1 MGDDPTYMLRK
12 LRNLQT
18 SDHSVSAW
26 VIALVISMGVV
37 LVLPEPEVGRG
48 LASHLPLHTTLEIM
62 SIAVACMV
70 FGIAWVTQKFQPSS
84 KVIILGCGALG
95 MLLLDITHTISYQG
109 MPSFITPSGPEK
121 AINFWLAAR
130 FMMAITLFLVACITS
145 EIEKKLVKLSRYFWL
160 TITIIIVGLFHF
172 WFLFYPELVP
182 DTYSPEQGL
191 TRFKVISEYVL
202 IGIYLLS
209 GILLIRQISQIRE
222 FGVNWLVA
230 AAITMAMSEFFFTLY
245 ANVSDMYNLIGH
257 VYKVF
262 AFSFLYRAL
271 FVEAVQSPFL
281 NMVQLQAKLS
291 ATIGTLPDI
300 LIEIDA
306 KGNHLEIYTCDPK
319 LLIDKAENLMGKNIR
334 QVMSKEAANTC
345 FEAMAIADKFGISRG
360 ARVKLNTQSGE
371 HTFELSIARKVSEP
385 GKAPT
390 FLVLSRDISSTIEFE
405 QKIAHEAKL
414 NKLLLELQNHLH
426 VGGEKYFMQHSVDT
440 AENLTDSSIAFIH
453 FIDESQKIIK
463 IVTWSTN
470 TLAHHCTANFEN
482 HYPIDQAGVW
492 ADAIRNKRP
501 VVINDYQES
510 SAKKGLPEGHAYL
523 KRFISLPVIENDKVT
538 MMVGVGNKEA
548 DYNDQ
553 DVQTLQILANTIWNL
568 IKQRWQDA
576 TIRRLSTGIDQNPYP
591 VLITD
596 TDGMIQ
602 YVNQA
607 FTETTGFKESE
618 AIGKSHIDFSA
629 EDDPEKTFKAIWRQL
644 ARGDAWRG
652 ELISKRKDGSQYT
665 EFAMIY
671 PVRNN
676 HGKIINYVAHKEDI
690 TLKKIAEEKI
700 HQLSNYDQLTGFL
713 KRQMLE
719 ERLQHLLDDS
729 FKQKQPMTV
738 IWLDLDNFK
747 TINDSLGHQV
757 GDLVLVEIANRLR
770 FDLGKQSIISRI
782 AGDSF
787 AAVLPDTN
795 EHSAAL
801 IAEKILEDVQRKIKF
816 NSHAL
821 SVSTSI
827 GLALSPNDGQ
837 TATKLMMC
845 AEAAMYRAKQDGR
858 NSFRFFAQEMQE
870 HSLRSL
876 QLSAALKEAL
886 ANDQF
891 HLVYQPQLS
900 LTDNTMVGAEA
911 LLRWEHPEWGTV
923 SPAEFIPLAEQNG
936 LIVQIGEWVLQQVA
950 MQQKQWIS
958 KGFPELIVAIN
969 ISALQF
975 HQQNLVE
982 RITQI
987 VKQADVSPGNIEIE
1001 LTEAVALKDPEV
1013 AGKTIDA
1020 LSQQGFKVSIDDF
1033 GTGYSSMSYLKR
1045 FAVNKLKIDQSFVKD
1060 IVIDIDDQA
1069 IVTAIIQMAHSLH
1082 KTTIAEGVETQEQLE
1097 FLKEKGCEE
1106 IQGYWYS
1113 RPLVKEQFEAFL
1125 SANKSKKAK

>member
-1 MGDDPTYMLRK
+1 MLTK
-12 LRNLQT
+12 LGKFQS
-18 SDHSVSAW
+18 SDRSVSVW

-37 LVLPEPEVGRG
+37 LVLPEPEVSRG
-48 LASHLPLHTTLEIM
+48 LASYLPLHTTLEIIA
-62 SIAVACMV
+62 IAVACMV

-109 MPSFITPSGPEK
+109 MPSFVTPSGPEK

-130 FMMAITLFLVACITS
+130 FMMATTLLFVACITTKF
-145 EIEKKLVKLSRYFWL
+145 EQKLALLSRYFWL
-160 TITIIIVGLFHF
+160 CLALIIVLLFHF
-172 WFLFYPELVP
+172 WFLYFPEFVP
-182 DTYSPEQGL
+182 DTYSSEEGL

-202 IGIYLLS
+202 IGLYLLS
-209 GILLIRQISQIRE
+209 GFLFIRQLSHIHE

-245 ANVSDMYNLIGH
+245 ANVSDLYNLIGH
-257 VYKVF
+257 IYKVI

-271 FVEAVQSPFL
+271 FVETVQSPFL

-291 ATIGTLPDI
+291 ATIETLPDI
-300 LIEIDA
+300 LIEVDA
-306 KGNHLEIYTCDPK
+306 KGNYVGIHASEPK
-319 LLIDKAENLMGKNIR
+319 LLIDKPEILIGKNLK
-334 QVMSKEAANTC
+334 QVMSKEAANTIL
-345 FEAMAIADKFGISRG
+345 EAMNVADKVGISRG
-360 ARVKLNTQSGE
+360 ARVKLNTLSGE
-371 HTFELSIARKVSEP
+371 HIFELSIARKDSQT
-385 GKAPT
+385 GKPPT
-390 FLVLSRDISSTIEFE
+390 FLILSRDISSTIEFE

-414 NKLLLELQNHLH
+414 NRLLLELQNHLH

-440 AENLTDSSIAFIH
+440 AENLTNSSIAFIH
-453 FIDESQKIIK
+453 FIDETQKIIK

-482 HYPIDQAGVW
+482 HYPIDQAGIW
-492 ADAIRNKRP
+492 ADSIRTKAP
-501 VVINDYQES
+501 VVINDYQAS
-510 SAKKGLPEGHAYL
+510 TVKKGLPEGHAYL

-538 MMVGVGNKEA
+538 MMVGVGNKQTN
-548 DYNDQ
+548 YNDQ
-553 DVQTLQILANTIWNL
+553 DVETLQILANTIWNL
-568 IKQRWQDA
+568 IKQRWQET

-596 TDGMIQ
+596 TSGKIQ
-602 YVNQA
+602 YVNKA
-607 FTETTGFKESE
+607 FIETTGFTEDE
-618 AIGKSHIDFSA
+618 ALGKNPMDFSA
-629 EDDPEKTFKAIWRQL
+629 DDNPGQTFKAIWRQL

-652 ELISKRKDGSQYT
+652 ELLSKRKDGSHYT

-676 HGKIINYVAHKEDI
+676 QGKIINYVAHKEDI

-713 KRQMLE
+713 KREMLE
-719 ERLQHLLDDS
+719 ERLQQLLDDS

-757 GDLVLVEIANRLR
+757 GDLILVEIANRLR

-787 AAVLPDTN
+787 AAVLPATN

-801 IAEKILEDVQRKIKF
+801 IAEQLLEDVQRKIKF

-837 TATKLMMC
+837 TAAKLMMC

-900 LTDNTMVGAEA
+900 LSDNTMVGAEA

-950 MQQKQWIS
+950 LQQKQWIS
-958 KGFPELIVAIN
+958 KGLPEIIVAIN

-982 RITQI
+982 RISQI
-987 VKQADVSPGNIEIE
+987 VEEAGVSPGNIEIE

-1033 GTGYSSMSYLKR
+1033 GTGYSSMSYLKK
-1045 FAVNKLKIDQSFVKD
+1045 FAVNKLKIDQSFIKD
-1060 IVIDIDDQA
+1060 IVTDIDDQA

-1082 KTTIAEGVETQEQLE
+1082 KTTIAEGVETQEQLD
-1097 FLKEKGCEE
+1097 FLRDKGCEE

-1113 RPLVKEQFEAFL
+1113 RPLVTEQFEAFL
-1125 SANKSKKAK
+1125 LASKSKTTKIN

>member
-1 MGDDPTYMLRK
+1 MLTKLRK
-12 LRNLQT
+12 IQS
-18 SDHSVSAW
+18 SDRSVSVW
-26 VIALVISMGVV
+26 VIALVISMGIV
-37 LVLPEPEVGRG
+37 LVLPEPEVSRG
-48 LASHLPLHTTLEIM
+48 LASYLPLHTALEIAA
-62 SIAVACMV
+62 IAVACMV
-70 FGIAWVTQKFQPSS
+70 FGIAWVTQKFQPSP

-95 MLLLDITHTISYQG
+95 MLLLDITHTISYEG
-109 MPSFITPSGPEK
+109 MPSFLTPSGPEK
-121 AINFWLAAR
+121 AIDFWLAAR
-130 FMMAITLFLVACITS
+130 LIMAITLLLISCTTRKF
-145 EIEKKLVKLSRYFWL
+145 EQKLAKLSRYFWL
-160 TITIIIVGLFHF
+160 AVTLILVALFHF
-172 WFLFYPELVP
+172 WFLFYPETVP
-182 DTYSPEQGL
+182 ATFTQDEGL
-191 TRFKVISEYVL
+191 TRFKVVFEYVL
-202 IGIYLLS
+202 IGAYFLA
-209 GILLIRQISQIRE
+209 GFLLIRQLSHIRE
-222 FGVNWLVA
+222 FGANWLVA
-230 AAITMAMSEFFFTLY
+230 AALTMAMSEFFFTLY
-245 ANVSDMYNLIGH
+245 ANVSDLYNLIGH
-257 VYKVF
+257 VYKIF

-271 FVEAVQSPFL
+271 FVETVQSPFI
-281 NMVQLQAKLS
+281 NMLQLQAKLT
-291 ATIGTLPDI
+291 ATINTLPDL
-300 LIEIDA
+300 LIEVDS
-306 KGNHLEIYTCDPK
+306 KGNYLDIHSVNPE
-319 LLIDKAENLMGKNIR
+319 LLPGSPEQLIGNNIKNVMDKQSAIDCM
-334 QVMSKEAANTC
+334 Q
-345 FEAMAIADKFGISRG
+345 AIATANEIGQSHGTRI
-360 ARVKLNTQSGE
+360 KLNVPSGVR
-371 HTFELSIARKVSEP
+371 TFELSVSRKADQL
-385 GKAPT
+385 GKANT
-390 FLVLSRDISSTIEFE
+390 FLILSRDITNSLKNEE
-405 QKIAHEAKL
+405 RIAHEAKL

-426 VGGEKYFMQHSVDT
+426 IGGEKYFMQHSVDI

-453 FIDESQKIIK
+453 FIDETQKIIK

-470 TLAHHCTANFEN
+470 TLTHHCTANFES
-482 HYPIDQAGVW
+482 HYPIDQAGIW
-492 ADAIRNKRP
+492 ADSIRTKAP
-501 VVINDYQES
+501 VVINDYQAS
-510 SAKKGLPEGHAYL
+510 TVKKGLPEGHAYL

-538 MMVGVGNKEA
+538 MMVGVGNKST
-548 DYNDQ
+548 DYTDQ
-553 DVQTLQILANTIWNL
+553 DVETLQVLANTIWNL
-568 IKQRWQDA
+568 IKQRWQET

-596 TDGMIQ
+596 TDGKIQ
-602 YVNQA
+602 YVNHA
-607 FTETTGFKESE
+607 FTETTGFTEKESL
-618 AIGKSHIDFSA
+618 GKSPTDFSA
-629 EDDPEKTFKAIWRQL
+629 EDNPEKTFRTIWRQL
-644 ARGDAWRG
+644 ARGEAWRG
-652 ELISKRKDGSQYT
+652 ELISKRKDGSHYT

-671 PVRNN
+671 PVRNKQ
-676 HGKIINYVAHKEDI
+676 GKIINYVAHKEDI

-713 KRQMLE
+713 KREMLE
-719 ERLQHLLDDS
+719 ERLQQLLDDN

-738 IWLDLDNFK
+738 LWLDLDNFK

-787 AAVLPDTN
+787 AAILPATN

-801 IAEKILEDVQRKIKF
+801 IAEKLLEDVQRKIKF

-837 TATKLMMC
+837 TATKLMMR

-891 HLVYQPQLS
+891 HLVYQPQLN
-900 LTDNTMVGAEA
+900 LIDNSMIGAEA

-936 LIVQIGEWVLQQVA
+936 LIVQIGEWVLHQVA
-950 MQQKQWIS
+950 MQQKQWVS
-958 KGFPELIVAIN
+958 KGFPEIIIAIN

-982 RITQI
+982 RVTQI
-987 VKQADVSPGNIEIE
+987 VAEAGVSPGNIEIE

-1013 AGKTIDA
+1013 AGKTINA

-1033 GTGYSSMSYLKR
+1033 GTGYSSMSYLKK
-1045 FAVNKLKIDQSFVKD
+1045 FAVNKLKIDQSFIKD
-1060 IVIDIDDQA
+1060 IVTDIDDQA

-1082 KTTIAEGVETQEQLE
+1082 KTTIAEGVETQEQLD
-1097 FLKEKGCEE
+1097 FLREKGCEE

-1113 RPLVKEQFEAFL
+1113 RPLVTEQFEAFL
-1125 SANKSKKAK
+1125 SANKSNQKKDSLIP

>member
-1 MGDDPTYMLRK
+1 MLTK
-12 LRNLQT
+12 LKSLQS
-18 SDHSVSAW
+18 SDRSVSAW
-26 VIALVISMGVV
+26 VIALVISMGIV
-37 LVLPEPEVGRG
+37 LVLPEPELSRG
-48 LASHLPLHTTLEIM
+48 LASYLPLHTTLEIIA
-62 SIAVACMV
+62 IAVACMV

-84 KVIILGCGALG
+84 KVIILGCGALS

-109 MPSFITPSGPEK
+109 MPAFITPSGPEK

-130 FMMAITLFLVACITS
+130 FMMAMTLLFVACIS
-145 EIEKKLVKLSRYFWL
+145 YGVEQKLTKISRYFWL
-160 TITIIIVGLFHF
+160 TLALVIVALFHI
-172 WFLFYPELVP
+172 WFLYFPQSVP
-182 DTYSPEQGL
+182 ATFNLGKGL
-191 TRFKVISEYVL
+191 TSFKVITEYVL
-202 IGIYLLS
+202 IGIYLFS
-209 GILLIRQISQIRE
+209 GFLLIKQLSHVRE

-230 AAITMAMSEFFFTLY
+230 AAVTMAMSEFFFTLY
-245 ANVSDMYNLIGH
+245 ADVSDIYNLIGH
-257 VYKVF
+257 VYKVI

-271 FVEAVQSPFL
+271 FVETVQSPFI
-281 NMVQLQAKLS
+281 NMLQLQAKLS
-291 ATIGTLPDI
+291 ATIDTLPDI
-300 LIEIDA
+300 LVEIDA
-306 KGNHLEIYTCDPK
+306 KGNHVEIHSSDPK
-319 LLIDKAENLMGKNIR
+319 LLIDKPENLVGKNIK
-334 QVMSKEAANTC
+334 QVMSKEAARTC
-345 FEAMAIADKFGISRG
+345 FQAMEVADKIGISRG
-360 ARVKLNTQSGE
+360 ARIKLNTYSGE

-390 FLVLSRDISSTIEFE
+390 FLVLSRDISSTIEIE

-414 NKLLLELQNHLH
+414 NKQLLELQNHLH
-426 VGGEKYFMQHSVDT
+426 IGGEKHFVQHCVDT

-453 FIDESQKIIK
+453 FIDETQKIIK

-470 TLAHHCTANFEN
+470 TLAHHCTAKFDS

-492 ADAIRNKRP
+492 ADAIRHKRP

-510 SAKKGLPEGHAYL
+510 SAQRGLPEGHAYL

-596 TDGMIQ
+596 TDGKIQ

-607 FTETTGFKESE
+607 FTETTGFTENE
-618 AIGKSHIDFSA
+618 AIEKSPIDFSA

-644 ARGDAWRG
+644 ARGEAWRG
-652 ELISKRKDGSQYT
+652 ELISQRKDGSRYT

-671 PVRNN
+671 PVRNKQ
-676 HGKIINYVAHKEDI
+676 GKIINYVAHKEDI

-700 HQLSNYDQLTGFL
+700 HQLSNYDQLTGLL
-713 KRQMLE
+713 KREMLE
-719 ERLQHLLDDS
+719 ERLQQLLDDS
-729 FKQKQPMTV
+729 FKQKQAMTV

-747 TINDSLGHQV
+747 TINDSLGHKV
-757 GDLVLVEIANRLR
+757 GDLVLIEIANRLR
-770 FDLGKQSIISRI
+770 FELGKQSIISRV

-787 AAVLPDTN
+787 AAVLPATN
-795 EHSAAL
+795 EHSAAITAKKL
-801 IAEKILEDVQRKIKF
+801 LENIQRNIKF
-816 NSHAL
+816 STHEL

-827 GLALSPNDGQ
+827 GLAIFPNDGDS
-837 TATKLMMC
+837 ASKLMMR

-876 QLSAALKEAL
+876 KLSAALKDAL
-886 ANDQF
+886 SNDQF

-900 LTDNTMVGAEA
+900 LTDNTIVGAEA
-911 LLRWEHPEWGTV
+911 LLRWEHPEWGVV
-923 SPAEFIPLAEQNG
+923 SPAEFIPLAEQSG
-936 LIVQIGEWVLQQVA
+936 LIVKIGEWVLQQVA
-950 MQQKQWIS
+950 GQQRLWLS
-958 KGFPELIVAIN
+958 KGLPEITIAIN

-975 HQQNLVE
+975 HQVDLVD
-982 RITQI
+982 RISKI
-987 VKQADVSPGNIEIE
+987 VEEACVSPNNIEIE

-1045 FAVNKLKIDQSFVKD
+1045 FAVHKLKIDQSFIQD
-1060 IVIDIDDQA
+1060 IVTDIDDQA

-1082 KTTIAEGVETQEQLE
+1082 KTTIAEGVETQEQLD
-1097 FLKEKGCEE
+1097 FLRDKGCEE

-1113 RPLVKEQFEAFL
+1113 RPLVTEQFEAFL
-1125 SANKSKKAK
+1125 LASKSKAASIL